1 MKIKQHVATKY
12 HHAYTGWNRIEFT
25 DQAGNEVN
33 IEMSDDDYLE
43 LEGIITNKCN
53 RIRNEREE
61 KARELA
67 AESEGEESD
76 E

>member
-1 MKIKQHVATKY
+1 
-12 HHAYTGWNRIEFT
+12 
-25 DQAGNEVN
+25 
-33 IEMSDDDYLE
+33 MSDDDYLE

-53 RIRNEREE
+53 RIRDERAE

-67 AESEGEESD
+67 AESEGEQSD